1 MNFLITGGA
10 GFIGSNCVE
19 KLLIQGHNVRVV
31 DNLSTGKYANI
42 AEFSNDI
49 EFIEG
54 GIEDYEIARRAVE
67 GIDYIIHLAAIPSV
81 QFSVEDPL
89 KSNESMVTAS
99 LSLFKAAV
107 DYGKIKRIVQAT
119 SAAAYGDNPRLPKN
133 EDMVPEPL
141 SPYAVAKLSQEY
153 YGRVF
158 GNIYGLQV
166 TSLRFFNVYGP
177 KQDPKS
183 PYSGVISIFLSKI
196 LTGQQPTIFGDG
208 RDTRD
213 FVYIDD
219 VLNAIYNGCL
229 VDWTGRSEV
238 INIGTGLQT
247 DINRLIMVL
256 NNINETD
263 IEPNYTEPRA
273 GDILH
278 SVADIARA
286 EKILDYKP
294 RIGIEEGLKLLL
306 DYMKYNG
313 R

>member
-19 KLLIQGHNVRVV
+19 KFLILGHNVRVV

-42 AEFSNDI
+42 AEFSSGI

-54 GIEDYEIARRAVE
+54 GIEDYEIARCAVE
-67 GIDYIIHLAAIPSV
+67 GMDYIIHLAAIPSV

-107 DYGKIKRIVQAT
+107 DYGKIKRIVQAV

-183 PYSGVISIFLSKI
+183 PYSGVISNFLSKI
-196 LTGQQPTIFGDG
+196 LIGQRPTIFGDG
-208 RDTRD
+208 SDTRD

-219 VLNAIYNGCL
+219 VLNALYNGCL

-247 DINRLIMVL
+247 DINRLIIIL

-286 EKILDYKP
+286 KKILDYKP
-294 RIGIEEGLKLLL
+294 RIGIEEGMKLLMN
-306 DYMKYNG
+306 YMKDKG
-313 R
+313 